1 MCNQVLKSCLGA
13 LEAIACSSVHF
24 QSVLLEL
31 ILLNEAT
38 VVLVNDGEGL
48 LDLIGGLAGQAACLE
63 EGLVVEGVSSWRT
76 HVSII
81 STRPAG
87 CFSTGLEC

>member
-1 MCNQVLKSCLGA
+1 M
-13 LEAIACSSVHF
+13 HF

-76 HVSII
+76 HVSTI